1 MNPRPLVTICMP
13 AYNYGHFIEQAVR
26 SAFAQDYRPL
36 DLVVVD
42 DGSTDDTLAVLTR
55 LKSESPIPM
64 EVVKGD
70 HKGVS
75 AAMNLALKHAKGEWL
90 CMLHAD
96 DWARADRVSKQ
107 VAAAGPSD
115 VLVHSE
121 YVSVDPEGRPTAY
134 DSSTDLPPVH
144 GDALR
149 KLVLLEG
156 DIRSMTMMFRRSAL
170 VEVGAFDESL
180 PVEDWQS
187 ALRLAKRGSIAH
199 VNEQLVFR
207 RVHATSVSFTS
218 HRKKKT
224 FSMKELG
231 IDVLREVCPAD
242 IPFDR
247 VGVIHASVV
256 IRNAMAMGAWEKV
269 ADGIR
274 QCWDAFP
281 TERALLLRSCSRGF
295 ISYAWVNALRPHT
308 PPFIL
313 KLLLGLKA
321 QLIQARYR

>member
-1 MNPRPLVTICMP
+1 MP
-13 AYNYGHFIEQAVR
+13 SYNYARYLEASVR
-26 SAFAQDYRPL
+26 SVFAQSYRPL
-36 DLVVVD
+36 ELIIVD
-42 DGSTDDTLAVLTR
+42 DGSTDDSAALIERLA
-55 LKSESPIPM
+55 KDAPIP
-64 EVVKGD
+64 VRTLLGQ
-70 HKGVS
+70 HRGVS
-75 AAMNLALKHAKGEWL
+75 AALNLAVKEARGEWL
-90 CMLHAD
+90 CILAAD
-96 DWARADRVSKQ
+96 DISKPERMTRLMSA
-107 VAAAGPSD
+107 VEEGV

-121 YVSVDPEGRPTAY
+121 YECIDAEGARTAY
-134 DSSTDLPPVH
+134 DSSTDLPPAR
-144 GDALR
+144 GSALR
-149 KLVLLEG
+149 DLLELLV
-156 DIRSMTMMFRRSAL
+156 DVRSMTVMIRSSAM
-170 VEVGAFDESL
+170 VAQPYDEDL
-180 PVEDWQS
+180 PSEDWQS
-187 ALRLAKRGSIAH
+187 ILRLAKVGRIAH
-199 VNEQLVFR
+199 IPEALVER
-207 RVHATSVSFTS
+207 RVHTMNASFTS

-224 FSMKELG
+224 FSMKEIG
-231 IDVLREVCPAD
+231 IDVLREVCPTD

-321 QLIQARYR
+321 QLILARYR